1 MLTVVLSGSG
11 TGTVKSNVGGI
22 NCTTGS
28 TIGCSATYNSNTSVT
43 LTPTPSAESTFTGWS
58 GGGCTGTGPCTV
70 VMTAATSVNAQFDL
84 ILFSTTGSWNCASGV
99 SCEDVYDF
107 GLAANTT
114 VTIQLSGVTGA
125 SVLRLGAFAPSQL
138 LTGPNLLTGI
148 NSDRL
153 CGGQNVGD
161 TVSFTA
167 PTTGTY
173 RIAIARDWGASA
185 GASGNY
191 SLAVSVDRGMTFL
204 GSTKNVA
211 SGATGTRCGYIF
223 NASDA
228 WACATSVSCQD
239 VFDFNTLV
247 STTVTVAV
255 SGVTGNSVVRM
266 AVFDGSALNTTNR
279 LNGNLADRKCAA
291 QNANDSATSAS
302 LPAGLHRIAIG
313 RDWLTSGG
321 ASGNYAVTITT
332 PNAPL
337 MPGNPVNTVDD
348 GPSAFGNS
356 GWTCP

>member
-1 MLTVVLSGSG
+1 
-11 TGTVKSNVGGI
+11 
-22 NCTTGS
+22 
-28 TIGCSATYNSNTSVT
+28 
-43 LTPTPSAESTFTGWS
+43 
-58 GGGCTGTGPCTV
+58 
-70 VMTAATSVNAQFDL
+70 MTAATSVNAQFDL

-114 VTIQLSGVTGA
+114 VTIQVSGVTGA

-167 PTTGTY
+167 PTAGTY

-228 WACATSVSCQD
+228 WACAISVSCQD

-313 RDWLTSGG
+313 RDWNTSSG

>member
-1 MLTVVLSGSG
+1 VQ
-11 TGTVKSNVGGI
+11 
-22 NCTTGS
+22 
-28 TIGCSATYNSNTSVT
+28 
-43 LTPTPSAESTFTGWS
+43 
-58 GGGCTGTGPCTV
+58 
-70 VMTAATSVNAQFDL
+70 NA
-84 ILFSTTGSWNCASGV
+84 
-99 SCEDVYDF
+99 
-107 GLAANTT
+107 
-114 VTIQLSGVTGA
+114 
-125 SVLRLGAFAPSQL
+125 
-138 LTGPNLLTGI
+138 
-148 NSDRL
+148 
-153 CGGQNVGD
+153 GD

-167 PTTGTY
+167 AGTH
-173 RIAIARDWGASA
+173 RIAIARDWGLSA

-191 SLAVSVDRGMTFL
+191 SLLVSVDRGMTIF

-228 WACATSVSCQD
+228 WTCAAGVSCQD